1 MGFALMVEPKY
12 TISEY
17 LKLEEESEIRHEYYD
32 GEVFAMAGTSMNHNR
47 IVGKLR
53 AIFEKRFQPDRCD
66 VFTENVKA
74 EVTHDL
80 CYAYPDLILTCSAED
95 RDGVYIVKNPT
106 ILVEVLSKTSIS
118 KDKGFKLRM
127 YKQIKS
133 LQYYLL
139 VSQNEFYVELYS
151 RSVHENLWNY
161 QNFDDPNGKI
171 VFEPLKFEILLS
183 AIYEN
188 IKFLGSE
195 ETTLTED

>member
-1 MGFALMVEPKY
+1 MGFALMVEPRY
-12 TISEY
+12 TVSEY
-17 LKLEEESEIRHEYYD
+17 LKLEEESEVRHEYYD

-53 AIFEKRFQPDRCD
+53 AIFEKRFQPDGCD

-74 EVTHDL
+74 EVTPDL

-118 KDKGFKLRM
+118 KDRGFKLRM
-127 YKQIKS
+127 YKQIPS

-151 RSVHENLWNY
+151 RSIHGNLWNY
-161 QNFDDPNGKI
+161 QSFENPVDKI

-188 IKFLGSE
+188 IKFWGPE
-195 ETTLTED
+195 EKTLPEE

>member
-32 GEVFAMAGTSMNHNR
+32 GEVFAMAGTLMNHNR

-53 AIFEKRFQPDRCD
+53 AIFEKRFQPDGCD
-66 VFTENVKA
+66 VFTENIKT
-74 EVTHDL
+74 EVTPDL
-80 CYAYPDLILTCSAED
+80 CYAYPDLILTCAADD
-95 RDGVYIVKNPT
+95 RDGIYLVKHPT

-127 YKQIKS
+127 YRQIPS
-133 LQYYLL
+133 LQHYLL

-151 RSVHENLWNY
+151 RSIHNNLWNY
-161 QNFDDPNGKI
+161 QNFEDPADKI
-171 VFEPLKFEILLS
+171 VFEALKFEILMS
-183 AIYEN
+183 TIYEN
-188 IKFLGSE
+188 IKFLDKE
-195 ETTLTED
+195 ETTLPGD